1 MDDFDTYLEQFH
13 GYREGDRIPADK
25 ARSLRVQF
33 ANAENV
39 AAAQNANADAIRTS
53 IALEI
58 ENASKK
64 GTPIDARTIDSASKL
79 FKTGQFKEAESLISG
94 ASKNLAETT
103 KQQSEAQ
110 QTELENK
117 NLTLQ
122 QEKLQQEQQDLISQ
136 KESSKN
142 TLIESL
148 KNKYEDI
155 LSAKND
161 PYIKNAFGMPIDFSD
176 SPSRLIP
183 GTQASVASVKI
194 NQLANQD
201 WIRAI
206 IDAKGAGATFGALS
220 DKEGDKLS
228 SAASLLSSPA
238 ALNYDTG
245 NKELQKMAE
254 SVKKLYKE
262 ATGKDLSE
270 EVKTEPTTP
279 LTDAQKLKA
288 KITK

>member
-1 MDDFDTYLEQFH
+1 MDFNTYLKEVH
-13 GYREGDRIPADK
+13 GYQKGDRISADK
-25 ARSLRVQF
+25 ARQLKVQF

-39 AAAQNANADAIRTS
+39 AAAQNANANAIKTS
-53 IALEI
+53 ISLEV
-58 ENASKK
+58 ENAAKK
-64 GTPIDARTIDSASKL
+64 GTPIDPRIIEDASNL
-79 FKTGQFKEAESLISG
+79 FNTGQFKEAQSLISN
-94 ASKNLAETT
+94 ASKNIAETT
-103 KQQSEAQ
+103 KQQSEVQ

-122 QEKLQQEQQDLISQ
+122 QNKLQQEQQDLISQ
-136 KESSKN
+136 KESVKN

-148 KNKYEDI
+148 KNKYQDI

-238 ALNYDTG
+238 SLNYDTG

-262 ATGKDLSE
+262 ATGKDISE
-270 EVKTEPTTP
+270 EVKTEAATP
-279 LTDAQKLKA
+279 LTAGQQLRA
-288 KITK
+288 KIPK